1 NDFTIREWQV
11 IDQAIPIPF
20 PISSQELGEFDW
32 LPIRDTVAE
41 SPVKTRRFGR
51 IPAHHFSEPFDP
63 SQVIS
68 DSRLIGRSVWNRR
81 WLMIIP
87 GGTFLSD
94 PVEGLE
100 TFIHGEEIPGGAGQ
114 RDGQGINDIRIFFE
128 TYAYPGN

>member
-1 NDFTIREWQV
+1 NLPLADDPRIYLFPVGADVLRAPAANDFTIREWQV

-94 PVEGLE
+94 PVEG
-100 TFIHGEEIPGGAGQ
+100 
-114 RDGQGINDIRIFFE
+114 
-128 TYAYPGN
+128 